1 MKKRA
6 MIARAKELA
15 VKISKAESEDTIKLL
30 KRKLEEIL
38 SEAKEKGLDNVIQ
51 KAMSRAVQGD
61 YWKNV

>member
-6 MIARAKELA
+6 MIVRAKELA